1 MDKNA
6 IKIASASISAVSL
19 LFAVISFF
27 LLPEKIFVEVF
38 SQAPVPETGTLFF
51 LAVGFLMVAV
61 AGAMS
66 IFNENGK
73 KWIALQS
80 VLFIGYIGCL
90 VYNLIVL

>member
-1 MDKNA
+1 MDKKA
-6 IKIASASISAVSL
+6 LKVASLAISATSL
-19 LFAVISFF
+19 AFAIVSFF
-27 LLPEKIFVEVF
+27 LLPQKIYVQIISETRL
-38 SQAPVPETGTLFF
+38 PETGTLFF
-51 LAVGFLMVAV
+51 LTVGFLMVAV

-90 VYNLIVL
+90 VYNMIVL

>member
-1 MDKNA
+1 MDKNVT
-6 IKIASASISAVSL
+6 KPVSIAISAVSL
-19 LFAVISFF
+19 VFAVISYF

-38 SQAPVPETGTLFF
+38 SKEPVPETGTLFF
-51 LAVGFLMVAV
+51 LTVGFLMVAV